1 MFILMW
7 TTAVFSFWSTSQRV
21 DFRYKKLVIVTLIVS
36 LAKPFLGI
44 VFVCASD
51 DKVTARILGLALVQL
66 VGYGVFFLLQMK
78 EGRFF
83 LRHFIGSMHYLSM
96 YL

>member
-1 MFILMW
+1 M
-7 TTAVFSFWSTSQRV
+7 
-21 DFRYKKLVIVTLIVS
+21 VIVTLIVS

-83 LRHFIGSMHYLSM
+83 FKAFYWKHALSFNVPLIPHYLSTSV
-96 YL
+96 LSGAGSNND